1 LQSGI
6 PSTEPVFAKFLP
18 PLPLKSKLGFDEIY
32 MINLDRRPDREAF
45 ISAV

>member
-1 LQSGI
+1 LQSGV

-18 PLPLKSKLGFDEIY
+18 PLPPKTKLGFDEIY

-45 ISAV
+45 LSAV